1 MNSHKPLIVQSDH
14 TALLEVQNQEYTDC
28 RDFLA
33 GFAELVKS
41 PEFIHTYK
49 LTPLSLWN
57 AAALGLTS
65 QEIIQGLHRFSRY
78 DIPPN
83 VITDIREWSETY
95 GKLTLE
101 RDSGK
106 LLRLRIQDPLIFNR
120 LLQDSDLEPFWRE
133 RFEDG
138 FLIDPASRGELK
150 QALIKIGY
158 PLKDLCG
165 YTPGAPLEIG
175 MRDIDSDGAPFVL
188 RDYQQDAVEAFHQ
201 GGGVSGGS
209 GIIVLACGS
218 GKTIIGLGV
227 MHLVANQT
235 LIITTNNVSVY
246 QWREELLSK
255 TRLAPEQIGEYTGSS
270 KDIRP
275 VTLTTYQM
283 LTYRRSKA
291 EAFDHLNLFSRQN
304 WGLIIYDEVHLL
316 PAPVFRAT
324 TSIQAKQRLG
334 LTATLVREDG
344 REEDVFALIG
354 PKRYELPW
362 KLLEQQ
368 GFIAEVLCT
377 EYRLLLPAKEEL
389 QYAHAPKRQRFRIAA
404 ENSSKLELVRE
415 LTEHHAQDLVLI
427 IGQYISQVR
436 TIAQALDL
444 PLITGKTKQEERQEL
459 YAKFRKGALKILV
472 VSKVANFAVDLPDAN
487 VMIQVSGTFG
497 SRQEEAQRLGRI
509 LRPKQRPSF
518 FYTLVSKN
526 TDEQRFA
533 VKRQMFLVEQGYKYH
548 IRNQTV
554 VKV

>member
-14 TALLEVQNQEYTDC
+14 TALLEVQNQDYTDC

-33 GFAELVKS
+33 GFADLVKS

-78 DIPPN
+78 DIPQN

-120 LLQDSDLEPFWRE
+120 LLQDSDLKPFWRE
-133 RFEDG
+133 CLEDG

-165 YTPGAPLEIG
+165 YIPGAPLEIG
-175 MRDIDSDGAPFVL
+175 MRDIDLDGAPFVL

-201 GGGVSGGS
+201 GGRVTGGS

-404 ENSSKLELVRE
+404 ENSNKLELVRE
-415 LTEHHAQDLVLI
+415 LIEHHAQDLVLI

-444 PLITGKTKQEERQEL
+444 PLITGTTKQEERQEL
-459 YAKFRKGALKILV
+459 YAKFRKGTLKILV

-548 IRNQTV
+548 IRN
-554 VKV
+554 